1 MLHSWTP
8 SLGMGLESILCGAI
22 ALIATAWLWDFFAIY
37 LRPQRKLGPPLL
49 GYRVPFGLDMLR
61 EAKKVH
67 KN

>member
-1 MLHSWTP
+1 MLHSSKASMET
-8 SLGMGLESILCGAI
+8 GLESILCGAV
-22 ALIATAWLWDFFAIY
+22 ALLAIAWLWDLFAMY
-37 LRPQRKLGPPLL
+37 FRPQRQLGPPLL